1 MNKFNPWPVGIIV
14 FFIFIAL
21 LNGFI
26 LYLSLQNDRVLVEDS
41 PYEKGIEFQK
51 EIDEQSEASKQSLS
65 LIQTVN
71 TKSHELEVRLVKD
84 SMLPVLNARII
95 ASFMKASES
104 KKDMQRELLMSEE
117 GVYKTSV
124 ADVSGFYIIK
134 YLVIYNEK
142 RIRFEEKVNF

>member
-21 LNGFI
+21 INGFI

-71 TKSHELEVRLVKD
+71 KENKELEVRLVKN
-84 SMLPVLNARII
+84 STSPVLNARII

-104 KKDMQRELLMSEE
+104 KKDMQRELLLGEA
-117 GVYKTSV
+117 GVYKTSI

-134 YLVIYNEK
+134 YLVIYNDK